1 MVIEYAQI
9 RGTLDGM
16 DTTAIREIAD
26 YFENV
31 IGYHIPPNTPF
42 VGANFNTTQAGIHA
56 DGLLKDEEI
65 YNIFDTTKI
74 LNSPPKVSISRN
86 SGAAGIAV
94 WLSNKLG
101 REVSKHDEAVDYLRG
116 WVDAQYE
123 SGRVTN
129 IGDAELAREYEKYL
143 EACRA

>member
-1 MVIEYAQI
+1 MEYAQI

-16 DTTAIREIAD
+16 DTTAIRDIAD
-26 YFENV
+26 YYEDV

-42 VGANFNTTQAGIHA
+42 VGSAFNTTQAGIHA

-65 YNIFDTTKI
+65 YNIFDTTAI
-74 LNSPPKVSISRN
+74 LKSPPKVGISRN

-94 WLSNKLG
+94 WLSHRLHETVGKN
-101 REVSKHDEAVDYLRG
+101 DPAVAWLRS
-116 WVDAQYE
+116 WVDEQYE

-129 IGDAELAREYEKYL
+129 IGDDELEREYRVYL
-143 EACRA
+143 EECGK